1 MSALNRR
8 SILAGAAAAPIA
20 ALAGDAIAV
29 NRLPNLPPHRRPIL
43 TPCGDEF

>member
-20 ALAGDAIAV
+20 ALAGDRYSSAHF
-29 NRLPNLPPHRRPIL
+29 NRQSALR
-43 TPCGDEF
+43 T